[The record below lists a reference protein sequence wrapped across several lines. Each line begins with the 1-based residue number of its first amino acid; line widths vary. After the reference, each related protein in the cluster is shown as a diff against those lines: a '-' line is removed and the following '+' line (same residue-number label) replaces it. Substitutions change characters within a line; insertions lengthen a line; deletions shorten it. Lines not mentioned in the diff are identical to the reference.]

1 METTSI
7 KIPLS
12 KGKMIFLLL
21 GSLLFVILSAFIF
34 LNAEEMITRRIGNPI
49 IIKIIAIIGV
59 LFFGVILMSILKKM
73 MNKQSGLII
82 SNEGIWD
89 NSSGVS
95 VGMIKWEDI
104 VGIRKVRASGVNF
117 ILIDVKNA
125 DSYLNNTKGTIKRQA
140 MKANMRKYSTPIS
153 LSAAGL
159 KISFNK
165 LEILVQNEYEK
176 NS

>member
-1 METTSI
+1 METTNI

-21 GSLLFVILSAFIF
+21 GALLFVILSVFIF
-34 LNAEEMITRRIGNPI
+34 LNAEEMLTRRISNPI
-49 IIKIIAIIGV
+49 FIKIIAIIGF

-73 MNKQSGLII
+73 ISNQSGLII

-104 VGIRKVRASGVNF
+104 VGIRKVKASGVNF

-125 DSYLNNTKGTIKRQA
+125 ESYLNNTKGIIKRQA

-159 KISFNK
+159 KFSFNK
-165 LEILVQNEYEK
+165 LEELILKKYKE